1 MILVIGVQDIQIY
14 SLQIPECFRIVQACS
29 GRLIIEL
36 SERDPNSE
44 VDLSNGLIS
53 TLCHEPWL

>member
-1 MILVIGVQDIQIY
+1 MIGVQDIQIY